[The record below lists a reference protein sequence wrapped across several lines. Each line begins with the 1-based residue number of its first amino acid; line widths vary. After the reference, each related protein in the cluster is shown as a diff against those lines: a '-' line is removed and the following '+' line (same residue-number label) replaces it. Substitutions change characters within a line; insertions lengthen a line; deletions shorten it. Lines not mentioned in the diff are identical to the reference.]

1 MYITLSVY
9 AYDISTTLHILE
21 MQVETENWFLV
32 VSGAENKIV
41 MPDDKRTSR
50 PNLFFEWIAPLDYL
64 VCPYTA

>member
-1 MYITLSVY
+1 
-9 AYDISTTLHILE
+9 

-64 VCPYTA
+64 VCPYTAWRAFTFQVLLLSP